1 MENFQKKAV
10 WTAFLMI
17 ALTLGAKLLGFIRE
31 MVLAN
36 YFGTGFVTDAYV
48 MASSIPVLIFGTL
61 FLAVATGYMPLLSR
75 KMELEGEESAS
86 RFTSRCMTILAVICL
101 VFTALGIFFSD
112 GLVTIFASGFEGEVA
127 ELTST
132 YTKICFGLIIFSSL
146 TLLLETYLNY
156 KNHFLSPILVSYIQY
171 AAVILSIIIASR
183 AGHQFLAWGLLLGFG
198 LRFAG
203 LAAVSREKG
212 FRYQPVWKPNGD
224 VKELLAM
231 TLPVFIGSGAWQ
243 INLMVDRAFGSY
255 LEEGSVSALNYS
267 YNIINLIMGLTTSVV
282 VTLIYPKLTKAATLE
297 NKDDFRKLMR
307 EGIVIIL
314 LIAIPFTL
322 GAMFFAQPV
331 VQAIYERGTFDSQS
345 TAMTATALFFYAIG
359 LVFITLQPLLVR
371 GYYSLKDT
379 RTPVY
384 AALASIAVNAVLN
397 LAFWKLL
404 GNVGLTLGTSIAA
417 LVNAA
422 LLYLGFR
429 KKFTDVAL
437 LHGNKKM
444 ILQVAIASGA
454 SVGAAW
460 LLYQVISGFIGNLL
474 ALAAAVC
481 LAAVLYLVLL
491 LIFKVEE
498 VKVLLS
504 LFRRK
509 KQAE

>member
-1 MENFQKKAV
+1 MENFQQKAV
-10 WTAFLMI
+10 KTAFWMI
-17 ALTLGAKLLGFIRE
+17 ALTLGAKLLGFVRE

-36 YFGTGFVTDAYV
+36 YFGTGYVTDAYV

-86 RFTSRCMTILAVICL
+86 RFTSRALTWMVLVCL
-101 VFTALGIFFSD
+101 VFTGLGIAFSD
-112 GLVTIFASGFEGEVA
+112 GLVGIFASGFEGEVA

-132 YTKICFGLIIFSSL
+132 YTKICFGLIIFSST

-156 KNHFLSPILVSYIQY
+156 KNHFLSPIVTSYIQY
-171 AAVILSIIIASR
+171 VVVILSIIIASR
-183 AGHQFLAWGLLLGFG
+183 TSHVFLAWGLLLGFA

-203 LAAVSREKG
+203 LAALSRERG
-212 FRYQPVWKPNGD
+212 FRYQPVWKPNRD
-224 VKELLAM
+224 VKDLLIM

-255 LEEGSVSALNYS
+255 LAEGSVSALNYS

-322 GAMFFAQPV
+322 GAMFFAKPV
-331 VQAIYERGTFDSQS
+331 VQAIYERGTFDAES
-345 TAMTATALFFYAIG
+345 TVMTATALFFYAIG
-359 LVFITLQPLLVR
+359 LVFYTLQPLLVR

-379 RTPVY
+379 KTPIY
-384 AALASIAVNAVLN
+384 AALASIGVNLVLN
-397 LAFWKLL
+397 FAFFQLL
-404 GNVGLTLGTSIAA
+404 GNVGLTLATSAA
-417 LVNAA
+417 AFVNAA

-444 ILQVAIASGA
+444 ILQVAIAA
-454 SVGAAW
+454 AVSVGAAW
-460 LLYQVISGFIGNLL
+460 
-474 ALAAAVC
+474 
-481 LAAVLYLVLL
+481 VLYLVLSGL
-491 LIFKVEE
+491 LGNLLSLGASVCLAALLYLILLLVFKVEE

-509 KQAE
+509 KAE